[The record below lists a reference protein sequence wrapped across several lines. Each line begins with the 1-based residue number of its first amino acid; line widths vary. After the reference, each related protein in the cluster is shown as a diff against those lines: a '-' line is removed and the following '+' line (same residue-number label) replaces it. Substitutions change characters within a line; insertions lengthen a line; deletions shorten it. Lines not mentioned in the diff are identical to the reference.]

1 MNDSIF
7 HEPVEEIQGQLEELR
22 VRIRHHD
29 YLYYIKSQPEISDGE
44 YDTLFRS
51 LLDFETKFPELVTPD
66 SPTQRVGAPPLDQ
79 FTKVLH
85 DRPMQSLDSALG
97 SEEVR
102 AFDKRVRRE
111 LEVESVQYTLE
122 PKYDGLSVELVY
134 EHGVFVR
141 GATRGDGLTG
151 EDITTNLRTIRSLP
165 LHLMGSE
172 SFPAR
177 AVIRGEVYL
186 RLEDFQDLNRRLTER
201 GEESFANPRNAAA
214 GALRQL
220 DSRITATRPLV
231 ISCYDLMVS
240 SEELPPSH
248 WESVSA
254 LAQWGLPIPSPRRR
268 CDSIEAAISFHQ
280 ELLES
285 RDQLPFEIDGLVI
298 KVDRYDWQHTLGE
311 KSRSPRWAIAFK
323 FPPRKELT
331 RIRQIVVS
339 VGRTGALTPIALLDP
354 VEVGG
359 VTIGRATLHN
369 AEEVVRK
376 DVRPGDMVK
385 VERAGDVIPDIV
397 ERVPVPGETRS
408 DPFVAPDHCPV
419 CQSAVVREGPIFYC
433 TGQTVCPAQLKGALE
448 HFASKGALNIE
459 GLGKKT
465 VAQLVDRALIKDL
478 SDFYTLTKDQV
489 LSLEGFADKSAS
501 QLLEAIARA
510 KQVSFER
517 FLFGLGIRHVGSH
530 IARVLANHFGSLE
543 NLMAAKRESLAQI
556 AEIGPEISSAVETFF
571 TEPRNLA
578 VLARMKEIGVQVEE
592 AEGKLEKTLKPL
604 EGKIFVLTG
613 GLDGFTRPEAK
624 YRIEQLGGHVTSS
637 VSKQTDY
644 VVAGKDPGLKL
655 NQAIRLG
662 VRILSEDELVQC
674 LHGDL
679 A

>member
-7 HEPVEEIQGQLEELR
+7 HEPAEEIQEQLEELR
-22 VRIRHHD
+22 VRIRHHE

-51 LLDFETKFPELVTPD
+51 LLDLETKFPELVTPD

-111 LEVESVQYTLE
+111 FEVESVQYTLE

-165 LHLMGSE
+165 LHLMGCE

-220 DSRITATRPLV
+220 DSRVTATRPLA

-240 SEELPPSH
+240 SEEILPTH
-248 WESVSA
+248 YESVSA
-254 LAQWGLPIPSPRRR
+254 LAVWGFPIPSPRRR
-268 CDSIEAAISFHQ
+268 CDSIEEAMLFHQ
-280 ELLES
+280 ELWES
-285 RDQLPFEIDGLVI
+285 RDRLPFEIDGIVI
-298 KVDRYDWQHTLGE
+298 KVDRYDWQRTLGE
-311 KSRSPRWAIAFK
+311 KSRSPRWALAFK
-323 FPPRKELT
+323 FPARKEIT

-359 VTIGRATLHN
+359 VTISRATLHN
-369 AEEVVRK
+369 ADEVSRK
-376 DVRPGDMVK
+376 DVRPGDTVK

-448 HFASKGALNIE
+448 HFVSKGALNIE

-478 SDFYTLTKDQV
+478 SDIYTLAKDQV

-501 QLLEAIARA
+501 QLLEAIACA

-530 IARVLANHFGSLE
+530 VARVLANHFGSLE

-578 VLARMKEIGVQVEE
+578 VLARMKEISVQVEE
-592 AEGKLEKTLKPL
+592 AEGKLDKTLKPL
-604 EGKIFVLTG
+604 EGKNFVLTG

-624 YRIEQLGGHVTSS
+624 HRIEQLGGHVTSN

-644 VVAGKDPGLKL
+644 VVAGKDPGSKL

-662 VRILSEDELVQC
+662 VKILSEDELVQC

>member
-165 LHLMGSE
+165 LHLMGCE

-298 KVDRYDWQHTLGE
+298 KVDRYDWQYTLGE
-311 KSRSPRWAIAFK
+311 KSRSPRWATAFK

-385 VERAGDVIPDIV
+385 VERAGDVIPEIV
-397 ERVPVPGETRS
+397 ERVPIPGEARS

-448 HFASKGALNIE
+448 HFTSKGALNIE

-489 LSLEGFADKSAS
+489 LGLEGFADKSAS

-510 KQVSFER
+510 KQASFER

-604 EGKIFVLTG
+604 EGKNFVLTG

-624 YRIEQLGGHVTSS
+624 HRIEQLGGHVTSN

-662 VRILSEDELVQC
+662 VRILSEDELVKC

>member
-1 MNDSIF
+1 
-7 HEPVEEIQGQLEELR
+7 
-22 VRIRHHD
+22 
-29 YLYYIKSQPEISDGE
+29 
-44 YDTLFRS
+44 
-51 LLDFETKFPELVTPD
+51 
-66 SPTQRVGAPPLDQ
+66 
-79 FTKVLH
+79 
-85 DRPMQSLDSALG
+85 
-97 SEEVR
+97 
-102 AFDKRVRRE
+102 
-111 LEVESVQYTLE
+111 
-122 PKYDGLSVELVY
+122 
-134 EHGVFVR
+134 
-141 GATRGDGLTG
+141 
-151 EDITTNLRTIRSLP
+151 
-165 LHLMGSE
+165 
-172 SFPAR
+172 
-177 AVIRGEVYL
+177 
-186 RLEDFQDLNRRLTER
+186 
-201 GEESFANPRNAAA
+201 
-214 GALRQL
+214 
-220 DSRITATRPLV
+220 
-231 ISCYDLMVS
+231 
-240 SEELPPSH
+240 
-248 WESVSA
+248 
-254 LAQWGLPIPSPRRR
+254 
-268 CDSIEAAISFHQ
+268 
-280 ELLES
+280 
-285 RDQLPFEIDGLVI
+285 VI
-298 KVDRYDWQHTLGE
+298 KVDRYDWQRTLGE
-311 KSRSPRWAIAFK
+311 KSRSPRWALAFK
-323 FPPRKELT
+323 FPARKEIT

-359 VTIGRATLHN
+359 VTISRATLHN
-369 AEEVVRK
+369 ADEVSRK
-376 DVRPGDMVK
+376 DVRPGDTVK

-448 HFASKGALNIE
+448 HFVSKGALNIE

-478 SDFYTLTKDQV
+478 SDIYTLAKDQV
-489 LSLEGFADKSAS
+489 LSLEGFADKSSS
-501 QLLEAIARA
+501 QLLEAIACA

-530 IARVLANHFGSLE
+530 VARVLANHFGSLE

-604 EGKIFVLTG
+604 EGKNFVLTG
-613 GLDGFTRPEAK
+613 GLDGFTRPEATH
-624 YRIEQLGGHVTSS
+624 RIEQLGGHVTSN

-644 VVAGKDPGLKL
+644 VVAGKDPGSKL